1 MKKTKENTPSVLAF
15 EKKLVP
21 SDGFMYGTNW
31 DKRNEE
37 CKPLKL
43 IEKSVRGVISNR
55 LKPTQ
60 DADEETKKANLQ
72 KVDNCALEADQ
83 DTLKLNFTLKVL
95 SGVETPSACDNRIF
109 YESYTEAAKHY
120 IENEQFTELAKRYAI
135 NIANARFLWRNRVGV
150 EKLEVQVKTLG
161 QESKEWTFNESDNI
175 NINNFDVKNEKI
187 NELATLMAQTLSG
200 EKGYLLLEVT
210 AYAQMGKAQDVY
222 PSEEMVLDKNNNQSA
237 KSKILYQV
245 NHQAAMHSQK
255 IGNALRSIDTWY
267 PDYAENNNRAI
278 AIETYGSVTNLG
290 VAYRKDK
297 KVNFYTLF
305 DNFARGETLAS
316 KEEEHFVMAVL
327 VRGGVF
333 GESTK

>member
-21 SDGFMYGTNW
+21 SDGFMFGTAWEN
-31 DKRNEE
+31 RHEE
-37 CKPLKL
+37 ATPLTL

-72 KVDNCALEADQ
+72 AVDNCALKADQ

-109 YESYTEAAKHY
+109 KDSYISVAKRY
-120 IENEQFTELAKRYAI
+120 IEKEGFTALAKRYAI
-135 NIANARFLWRNRVGV
+135 NIANGRFLWRNRVGV
-150 EKLEVQVKTLG
+150 EALEIEVKTIG
-161 QESKEWTFNESDNI
+161 EESTSWTFDANDNI
-175 NINNFDVKNEKI
+175 QLNDFTIENDKI
-187 NELATLMAQTLSG
+187 NALANEIALALSG
-200 EKGYLLLEVT
+200 KKDYLLLDIT
-210 AYAQMGKAQDVY
+210 AYAKVGKAQDVY
-222 PSEEMVLDKNNNQSA
+222 PSEEMVLDKNNSQSK
-237 KSKILYQV
+237 KSKILYHV
-245 NHQAAMHSQK
+245 NKQAAIHSQK
-255 IGNALRSIDTWY
+255 IGNALRTIDTWY
-267 PDYAENNNRAI
+267 PDFSENNNKPI

-305 DNFARGETLAS
+305 DLYARDEPLSS
-316 KEEEHFVMAVL
+316 KDDEHYVMAVL